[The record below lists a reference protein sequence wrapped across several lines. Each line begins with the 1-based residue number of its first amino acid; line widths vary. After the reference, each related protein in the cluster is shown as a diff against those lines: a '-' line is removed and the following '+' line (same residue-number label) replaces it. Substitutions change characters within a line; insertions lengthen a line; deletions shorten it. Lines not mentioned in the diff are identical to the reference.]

1 MKAGGQAAVSGDVAR
16 GEAVPRLPHAPA
28 GLKIPLRPLLAQA
41 RRPLL
46 PPVAQHCPPH
56 GRQLLPSPCFQKPP
70 RPRRY
75 LGCSIPRR
83 SRADCCRRAGSPATV
98 LEPPPQPQLPVSSCR
113 QPSWRASATERP
125 PRRPRQAF
133 GYVLGRP
140 CPRPESTRKSTRK
153 STRSHYCAERAPFGK
168 IRVVVVSNS
177 RFAPEAQCAVG
188 PIDTCIWCRRHLSNN
203 PGGGRGV

>member
-1 MKAGGQAAVSGDVAR
+1 MSGDVAR

-46 PPVAQHCPPH
+46 PPVAQHCPPR

-153 STRSHYCAERAPFGK
+153 STRSHYSTVRSEPPASG
-168 IRVVVVSNS
+168 VGVSNQ
-177 RFAPEAQCAVG
+177 RPFLARGRVDLG
-188 PIDTCIWCRRHLSNN
+188 LL
-203 PGGGRGV
+203 GGGCHGGRESGALILLGLILGHVVAV

>member
-1 MKAGGQAAVSGDVAR
+1 MGGQAAVSGDVAR

-153 STRSHYCAERAPFGK
+153 STRNHYCRERACGSGSVASVPK
-168 IRVVVVSNS
+168 NVQKRV
-177 RFAPEAQCAVG
+177 RIHAQ
-188 PIDTCIWCRRHLSNN
+188 RR
-203 PGGGRGV
+203 GARW

>member
-1 MKAGGQAAVSGDVAR
+1 VSGDVAR

-153 STRSHYCAERAPFGK
+153 STRSHYCQERAGAGK

-177 RFAPEAQCAVG
+177 RFAPEAQWAVG
-188 PIDTCIWCRRHLSNN
+188 PVDTCIWCRRHLSNI
-203 PGGGRGV
+203 PEGKGESRRRF

>member
-1 MKAGGQAAVSGDVAR
+1 VSGDVAR

-153 STRSHYCAERAPFGK
+153 STRSHYFAERACSLGVLDYEVDPTRTCLRVGFAASPLWSAASASRARNPFG
-168 IRVVVVSNS
+168 RWWSC
-177 RFAPEAQCAVG
+177 P
-188 PIDTCIWCRRHLSNN
+188 
-203 PGGGRGV
+203 